1 MRRSYTMSFIT
12 SGRLTGVFLAFALL
26 IGAIGL
32 QSGST
37 SPYNKHQKAFY
48 AAQSVIDFARPG
60 LVITI
65 NSAKIASDG
74 TITVTYTLTDP
85 AGLPL
90 DAAGVTTPGTIRAG
104 RGVDESTGRRY
115 WRRRNSYRAGAI
127 SVRFPH

>member
-1 MRRSYTMSFIT
+1 MSSIT
-12 SGRLTGVFLAFALL
+12 SGRLTRVFLAFALL

-32 QSGST
+32 QSGSP

-48 AAQSVIDFARPG
+48 ASQSVIDFARPG

-65 NSAKIASDG
+65 NSAKIATDG

-90 DAAGVTTPGTIRAG
+90 DATGVTTPG
-104 RGVDESTGRRY
+104 
-115 WRRRNSYRAGAI
+115 AI
-127 SVRFPH
+127 SLLYVASYIPKGQAQYVAYTTATASGP